1 MQAPRELEPIPVSA
15 LEHFSY
21 CPRQYALIHR
31 EQTYDENVFTF
42 RGSIAHERVDQGTAS
57 AQDGVRVERAV
68 SLWSE
73 ELGLIGKADVVEF
86 RGETPF
92 PVEYKVGR
100 RKPDRHADL
109 QVCAQA
115 MCLEEMLGAPVPAG
129 AVYHVTSRQR
139 RQVIFTPKLR
149 ERVRRTIAAI
159 RAVDAQA
166 SLPSPVA
173 DNRCPPCSLMEACMP
188 KVGANRRRLQRHY
201 ADIFR
206 PEEPDAEADSW

>member
-1 MQAPRELEPIPVSA
+1 MQSSEELEPIRLSA

-31 EQTYDENVFTF
+31 EQTYDENVFTL
-42 RGSIAHERVDQGTAS
+42 RGSIAHERVDQGNTS
-57 AQDGVRVERAV
+57 TQDSIRVERAV
-68 SLWSE
+68 ALWSE
-73 ELGLIGKADVVEF
+73 ELGLVGKADVVEF
-86 RGETPF
+86 HGDTPF

-115 MCLEEMLGAPVPAG
+115 MCLEEMLGTHVPAG
-129 AVYHVTSRQR
+129 AVYHVASRQR
-139 RQVIFTPKLR
+139 REVIFASELR

-159 RAVDAQA
+159 RAVDAQT

-173 DNRCPPCSLMEACMP
+173 DNRCPPCSLVGACMP
-188 KVGANRRRLQRHY
+188 KVRAERKRLQRHY
-201 ADIFR
+201 ANIFR
-206 PEEPDAEADSW
+206 PEEVDAKADSW

>member
-1 MQAPRELEPIPVSA
+1 MQASDELESIPISA

-31 EQTYDENVFTF
+31 EQIYDENVFTL
-42 RGSIAHERVDQGTAS
+42 RGSIAHERVDQGNAS

-68 SLWSE
+68 ALWSE
-73 ELGLIGKADVVEF
+73 ELGLVGRADVVEF
-86 RGETPF
+86 HGDAPF

-115 MCLEEMLGAPVPAG
+115 MCLEEMLGIHIPAG
-129 AVYHVTSRQR
+129 AVYHVASRQR
-139 RQVIFTPKLR
+139 RQVTFTSELR
-149 ERVRRTIAAI
+149 ERVRRTVAAI
-159 RAVDAQA
+159 RAVDSQT

-173 DNRCPPCSLMEACMP
+173 DNRCPPCSLVEACMP
-188 KVGANRRRLQRHY
+188 KVGVERKRLQHHY
-201 ADIFR
+201 ANIFR
-206 PEEPDAEADSW
+206 PEELDTKAVPW

>member
-1 MQAPRELEPIPVSA
+1 MQSVEELEPIRLSA

-31 EQTYDENVFTF
+31 EQTYDENVFTL
-42 RGSIAHERVDQGTAS
+42 RGSIAHERVDQGSTS
-57 AQDGVRVERAV
+57 TQDGVRVERAV
-68 SLWSE
+68 ALWSD
-73 ELGLIGKADVVEF
+73 ELSLVGRADVVEF
-86 RGETPF
+86 HGETPF

-115 MCLEEMLGAPVPAG
+115 MCLEEMLGTPVPTG
-129 AVYHVTSRQR
+129 AVYHVASRQR
-139 RQVIFTPKLR
+139 REVIFTSELR

-173 DNRCPPCSLMEACMP
+173 DNRCPPCSLIDACMP
-188 KVGANRRRLQRHY
+188 KVGAERERLQRHY
-201 ADIFR
+201 ANIFR
-206 PEEPDAEADSW
+206 PEELDAKADSW

>member
-1 MQAPRELEPIPVSA
+1 MQAHSELESIPISA

-31 EQTYDENVFTF
+31 EQTYDENVFTL
-42 RGSIAHERVDQGTAS
+42 RGSIAHERVDQGSAS

-68 SLWSE
+68 ALWSE
-73 ELGLIGKADVVEF
+73 ELGLVGRADVVEF
-86 RGETPF
+86 HGETPF

-115 MCLEEMLGAPVPAG
+115 MCLEEMLGVHIPAG

-139 RQVIFTPKLR
+139 RQVIFTPELR

-159 RAVDAQA
+159 RAIDAQT

-173 DNRCPPCSLMEACMP
+173 DNRCPPCSLIEACMP
-188 KVGANRRRLQRHY
+188 KVGVERERLQRHY
-201 ADIFR
+201 ANIFR
-206 PEEPDAEADSW
+206 PEEPDTKADSW